1 MRVKFLPP
9 YDMIRGM
16 HSRTK
21 GRSSHG
27 FTMRP
32 GGSQVFSRRVAKR
45 NSLSAAETAGK
56 RSMQIILHAFSH
68 LTQAQRL
75 AWHSFRE
82 LIKREWHVKTNVG
95 PEQTHPK
102 EITYSDLDF
111 YVACNHYRV
120 LGGLDPVGTPIITA
134 QRHRLVIRKVYRSS
148 IWENTFVFKM
158 DLFPYS
164 AGEPAV
170 WAQASPPFNS
180 PQRHPTESE
189 YYAMATP
196 FSKSYIPIWPA
207 PDFLNVIGNRYP
219 IKLGRIQAVR
229 FLQLN
234 PGGAPYGY
242 ATWRGVVDEERP

>member
-9 YDMIRGM
+9 YDRIRGM

-32 GGSQVFSRRVAKR
+32 GGSQVFGRRVAKR
-45 NSLSAAETAGK
+45 NRLSEAETAGK
-56 RSMQIILHAFSH
+56 LSMQIMLNAFSH
-68 LTQAQRL
+68 LSQRDRAQ
-75 AWHSFRE
+75 WHEFRM
-82 LIKREWHVKTNVG
+82 LIRREWKVKTDIG
-95 PEQTHPK
+95 PEQSHPK

-111 YVACNHYRV
+111 FIACNHHRV
-120 LGGLDPVGTPIITA
+120 LGGHDPVQSPTITA
-134 QRHRLVIRKVYRSS
+134 QRHRLVIHEVYRSS
-148 IWENTFVFKM
+148 IYENSFVFRV
-158 DLFPYS
+158 DPFPFS
-164 AGEPAV
+164 AHGSAF
-170 WAQASPPFNS
+170 WAQASPPFHS

-196 FSKSYIPIWPA
+196 FTKSYIPVEPEQ
-207 PDFLNVIGNRYP
+207 PSFHVIGNRYP
-219 IKLGRIQAVR
+219 IQLGRIQAVR

-242 ATWRGVVDEERP
+242 VTWRGVVDHDRP